1 LVLSMFS
8 SSRTTR
14 PAWILGSVLLGLA
27 ASCAHGAAP
36 AVRPG
41 VAEQPRTAE
50 TMYVQG
56 RHIYSAA
63 GERVVLRG
71 VNEMFAWASDRTG
84 SWILPEIAK
93 TGANGVRIV
102 TTTTFTPADLD
113 AVIRN
118 AIDNGMVPMPEC
130 HSATGRWDRLQS
142 CVDYWIRPEIAAV
155 INRHERWVLLN
166 VANEAGDSA
175 VTAQQ
180 FLDGYRSAITQIREA
195 GIRVP
200 LVIDGADWGK
210 EYRNLLASWPALNA
224 HDPERAIIVSAHT
237 YWIGSEEE
245 QKNDY
250 RYIIETVTREEIPFV
265 IGEGPTS
272 AGWDCKDSPYAWAM
286 TELERAEIGWLTWS
300 WGAMR
305 NGDCRDPG
313 RFDMT
318 TDGRFGNWMEDWGR
332 LMAVDHPAS
341 IRNTSRRPCSIPN
354 AGENCVRPDA
364 AGAVR

>member
-1 LVLSMFS
+1 MTLSGFRAVRAVRIFS
-8 SSRTTR
+8 
-14 PAWILGSVLLGLA
+14 PVLLGLA
-27 ASCAHGAAP
+27 AACASAGTPSVQSATAA
-36 AVRPG
+36 RQG
-41 VAEQPRTAE
+41 TAE
-50 TMYVQG
+50 TMYLQG
-56 RHIYSAA
+56 RHLYTAA

-71 VNEMFAWASDRTG
+71 VNEMFAWADDRTG

-102 TTTTFTPADLD
+102 TTTAFSPEELD

-118 AIDNGMVPMPEC
+118 SIANGMIPMPEC
-130 HSATGRWDRLQS
+130 HSATGRWDRLQQ
-142 CVDYWIRPEIAAV
+142 CVDYWARPEIAEV
-155 INRHERWVLLN
+155 INRHQRWVLLN
-166 VANEAGDSA
+166 IANEAGDGS
-175 VTAQQ
+175 VTAEE
-180 FLDGYRSAITQIREA
+180 FVSRYRAAITQIREA

-210 EYRNLLASWPALNA
+210 EYRNLLASWPALNE
-224 HDPERAIIVSAHT
+224 HDPHRAIIVSAHT
-237 YWIGSEEE
+237 YWIGTEE
-245 QKNDY
+245 QQKDNY
-250 RYIIETVTREEIPFV
+250 RYIIDQVTQKDIPFI

-272 AGWDCKDSPYAWAM
+272 AGWNCKESPYAWAM
-286 TELERAEIGWLTWS
+286 TELERAQIGWLTWS

-318 TDGRFGNWMEDWGR
+318 TDGRFGNWKEDWGR

-354 AGENCVRPDA
+354 AGANCVGRE
-364 AGAVR
+364 